1 MDVGQSFVVLAET
14 ANIKTCVSTLRCEM
28 QSCGSFD
35 RSNSSL
41 NNWVAL
47 IYLFIMNI
55 VQSTH
60 TQAHI
65 KKENK
70 KNYEIH
76 KNSIKAFK
84 AELLNKSNSK

>member
-1 MDVGQSFVVLAET
+1 MVNCGPLAAGIGLPVWDTPVNFNGFRVLA
-14 ANIKTCVSTLRCEM
+14 
-28 QSCGSFD
+28 
-35 RSNSSL
+35 
-41 NNWVAL
+41 AL
-47 IYLFIMNI
+47 LHGTLFIYYEYRTKYTHT
-55 VQSTH
+55 STH
-60 TQAHI
+60 

>member
-1 MDVGQSFVVLAET
+1 
-14 ANIKTCVSTLRCEM
+14 
-28 QSCGSFD
+28 
-35 RSNSSL
+35 
-41 NNWVAL
+41 
-47 IYLFIMNI
+47 MNI

-65 KKENK
+65 KKKIK

>member
-1 MDVGQSFVVLAET
+1 
-14 ANIKTCVSTLRCEM
+14 
-28 QSCGSFD
+28 
-35 RSNSSL
+35 
-41 NNWVAL
+41 
-47 IYLFIMNI
+47 MNI